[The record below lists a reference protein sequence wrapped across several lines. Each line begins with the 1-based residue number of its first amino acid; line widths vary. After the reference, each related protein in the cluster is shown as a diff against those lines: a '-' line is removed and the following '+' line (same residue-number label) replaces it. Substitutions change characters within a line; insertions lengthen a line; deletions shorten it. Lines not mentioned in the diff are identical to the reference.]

1 MPVVPNQIALDLSI
15 GPQVSAGEHAS
26 NYTAIQA
33 AVNALVDALGDV
45 TTKGDLL
52 AATAADTVARV
63 AVGTDGFAL
72 FADSAQ
78 ATGVAWAGGMK
89 RLHDTTLGVDAASV
103 DITGIPATFAHLKL
117 VIYAR
122 SDVAATF
129 TNLYLRFNGDTGAN
143 YDYQTLSANATSVA
157 AAEGVAQTV
166 MQLGY
171 MPANT
176 AVANSFGACEAVIPH
191 YAGATNHKAVT
202 ASTHVRH
209 TNASGGIRLD
219 TSAGDW
225 RAATAINQ
233 ITVLGPSG
241 NLKAGTRVTL
251 YGMS

>member
-52 AATAADTVARV
+52 AATAADTIARV
-63 AVGTDGFAL
+63 AVGTDGFSL

-89 RLHDTTLGVDAASV
+89 RLFDTTLGADAASV
-103 DITGIPATFAHLKL
+103 DITGIPATFAHLRL
-117 VIYAR
+117 LIYAR
-122 SDVAATF
+122 SDVGATY
-129 TNLYLRFNGDTGAN
+129 TQLYLRFNGDTGTN
-143 YDYQTLSANATSVA
+143 YDWQTTASVATSVA
-157 AAEGVAQTV
+157 ADEGIGGTV
-166 MQLGY
+166 LRVGH

-176 AVANSFGACEAVIPH
+176 AVANSFGACEVVIPA
-191 YAGATNHKAVT
+191 YTN
-202 ASTHVRH
+202 ASGHRALMSTSHVR
-209 TNASGGIRLD
+209 TANASGGIRLD
-219 TSAGDW
+219 TTVGDW
-225 RAATAINQ
+225 RGGAINQ